1 MGLVGQVQKDQVIR
15 LFLDLRIKLTALA
28 LVNLKGRVKLE
39 KEIEMK
45 ENSSPREKRH

>member
-1 MGLVGQVQKDQVIR
+1 MKEDKKLSAGEKIV
-15 LFLDLRIKLTALA
+15 DLRIKLTALA